1 LQHSCQFLHS
11 RVSCRKQFAGRIVAR
26 PAARQTRSSVEQR
39 CNASMGLG
47 FTDGLI
53 LPRTSQPQIETPPNS
68 YGLSIRQMAALGLS
82 DDSIA
87 KPLEA
92 NEVCKHLQQQLRKLG
107 LQVSLHTCR
116 PTLTCF
122 SFLQESITAKACYS
136 SDKVHENT
144 RVTPRMGAG
153 TGAAPGQAPPDL
165 PSLLLDGR
173 ICYIGMPVSLC
184 FCMLTATVL
193 LCVLSAV

>member
-1 LQHSCQFLHS
+1 MLTAAASAASKYRGNARTNSNQRYSPPDEVTMMTPPGQCRLETLVNSVGLINARISSVTVVHKSRKLACFNCCSLIPEGAQLAHLFDSKATVMDKCLQHSCQFLHS
-11 RVSCRKQFAGRIVAR
+11 RVSCRKQFAGQTVAR

-82 DDSIA
+82 DDAIA

-92 NEVCKHLQQQLRKLG
+92 NEVCNRLQRQL
-107 LQVSLHTCR
+107 
-116 PTLTCF
+116 
-122 SFLQESITAKACYS
+122 
-136 SDKVHENT
+136 
-144 RVTPRMGAG
+144 
-153 TGAAPGQAPPDL
+153 
-165 PSLLLDGR
+165 
-173 ICYIGMPVSLC
+173 
-184 FCMLTATVL
+184 
-193 LCVLSAV
+193 

>member
-1 LQHSCQFLHS
+1 MDKCLQHSCQFLHS

-26 PAARQTRSSVEQR
+26 PAVRQTRSSVEQL
-39 CNASMGLG
+39 CNAGMGMG

-92 NEVCKHLQQQLRKLG
+92 NEVCRPLHRQLGNIG
-107 LQVSLHTCR
+107 LQVCR
-116 PTLTCF
+116 LNPDILLLNRNQSQPRHAIAQTRCTKTPESPPEWVLAQEQPQGKLLLTCPPF
-122 SFLQESITAKACYS
+122 CWTAASATLAC
-136 SDKVHENT
+136 
-144 RVTPRMGAG
+144 
-153 TGAAPGQAPPDL
+153 L
-165 PSLLLDGR
+165 
-173 ICYIGMPVSLC
+173 
-184 FCMLTATVL
+184 
-193 LCVLSAV
+193 